1 MLVFVSY
8 RRRDSAFAAQALR
21 YALRA
26 TDHEV
31 FLDTGTIAPGEAFR
45 EVIRD
50 GLQRSSL
57 VLALVGPEFDPGR
70 LHEPLDAVAF
80 EWRQARFLGCAVH
93 AVLLDGAAMPAE
105 QALPSDLRWFCK
117 RSASALGGVALGQQI
132 DALVAAVPQLA
143 VRPAGAARVLWVD
156 DNPANN
162 EYERSLLRPLG
173 LVFDNVVSS
182 AEAIEQLL
190 TSTYDLVIT
199 DLGRRWSSDRSKDA
213 GRNLLTHP
221 VIADGGPPVVVYA
234 GRGAAP
240 REAELLSLG
249 AFGVSHDRQHFLA
262 LVRQALGRGIE
273 PPDA

>member
-1 MLVFVSY
+1 VLVFVSY

-93 AVLLDGAAMPAE
+93 AVLLDGAAMPASL
-105 QALPSDLRWFCK
+105 ATIRRLNC
-117 RSASALGGVALGQQI
+117 ALGLRSSRRIAASINSSFSRAPSPRWLRCRFSEVPDPCMHASLTFMPPRVA
-132 DALVAAVPQLA
+132 
-143 VRPAGAARVLWVD
+143 
-156 DNPANN
+156 
-162 EYERSLLRPLG
+162 
-173 LVFDNVVSS
+173 
-182 AEAIEQLL
+182 
-190 TSTYDLVIT
+190 
-199 DLGRRWSSDRSKDA
+199 
-213 GRNLLTHP
+213 
-221 VIADGGPPVVVYA
+221 
-234 GRGAAP
+234 
-240 REAELLSLG
+240 
-249 AFGVSHDRQHFLA
+249 
-262 LVRQALGRGIE
+262 
-273 PPDA
+273 